1 MNVNRSEIAK
11 KSRGE
16 FVNDQLA
23 KNAVVLACE
32 RHVYLSVLAKQ
43 YAYSRVEGKRAANL
57 TERTYRQQIAFREY
71 VIALTADLLIARARW
86 GIAQDAFEGLP
97 S

>member
-1 MNVNRSEIAK
+1 MNSNRNAI
-11 KSRGE
+11 GE
-16 FVNDQLA
+16 RSGRAFVNSQLA

-32 RHVYLSVLAKQ
+32 RHVYLSALAKQ